1 MLSIILFLFISL
13 VNTQY
18 NYPKQQYPLNNFN
31 SWSSFL
37 PNYPTWNQGIQTNRA
52 SVRGNLLSDDTSVL
66 PYGSQIT
73 VYLADVSIQDVAA
86 RPINTFV
93 LYGSYRFPIAYEI
106 SYSIAQI
113 QSNNNIQQYAI
124 QARIEKDGQL
134 LYIND
139 RYTPVRL
146 IPAPINPINVVMK
159 KVGPSIYP
167 GNNGGIYTT
176 RPPMINGIYV
186 CQLRPDPGLCYA
198 SIEQYYFNTQSRS
211 CQTFIWGG
219 CGGNQNRFSSREECE
234 RVCSVYRRRIMNNN
248 AKQKWSG

>member
-167 GNNGGIYTT
+167 ARKTGPAMYGNTLVVPIVITASTPLSTISESRVSACIGNISPNRTMRGRMSPPQRLQAGGISMPSKSAT
-176 RPPMINGIYV
+176 
-186 CQLRPDPGLCYA
+186 C
-198 SIEQYYFNTQSRS
+198 FSRS
-211 CQTFIWGG
+211 QMV
-219 CGGNQNRFSSREECE
+219 QNS
-234 RVCSVYRRRIMNNN
+234 
-248 AKQKWSG
+248 